1 MFWQAVVAVGSSGA
15 FAAPRGEAEVLATLQ
30 AALEE
35 AQVQLTAAA
44 APGADGAPADRAH
57 AISYEVVD
65 RREHTVQG
73 SHGAATGTV
82 SSRRRIV
89 DVDVR
94 VGTPELDSTHKIRDE
109 SAFGGDSR
117 GRWMVGFEGPLDPLR
132 RLLLR
137 ATDDAFRQARSR
149 LLKVRSNA
157 AVKVVRDDDSA
168 DYGPAAPVTRMATA
182 APLVVDYPSWK
193 ELTRELSGAYLA
205 WPEIVDSAVQLV
217 VTEDDR
223 WFVNNDGARVMDGR
237 SHLRFA
243 TWATAIADDG
253 MELSVYDYVDVA
265 ALDHLPD
272 RARMEAM
279 VQGVAERTA
288 ALRKAPVVEPW
299 TGPAILRGRAAG
311 VFFHEIFGHRVEGH
325 RQKDEDEGQ
334 TFTSMVGQSILPSFL
349 SVFDDPTIERFGNV
363 DLNGHYV
370 VDNEG
375 VAAERV
381 SLVEKG
387 VLRNFLMSRTP
398 IEGFARSNGH
408 GRRQTSHTVVP
419 RQGNLMIEAHVSVSA
434 AELRKRLV
442 AEAVRQGKPW
452 GLLFDDISG
461 GFTFTGRS
469 TPNSFAVQPVVV
481 WRVWTDGRPDELVR
495 GVDLIGTP
503 LTTFSRILAAGGEP
517 EVFNGTCGAESGWV
531 PVSASAPSLLVSEVE
546 VQRRAKGNDRP
557 PLLSPPVPHDAEAA
571 K

>member
-1 MFWQAVVAVGSSGA
+1 MLWLIFVAIGTRGSH
-15 FAAPRGEAEVLATLQ
+15 AAPAPQDEVLVTLSE
-30 AALEE
+30 ALAE
-35 AQVQLTAAA
+35 AQRQLALASA
-44 APGADGAPADRAH
+44 GPADDAY
-57 AISYEVVD
+57 AVSYEVVD
-65 RREHTVQG
+65 HRETTIQG
-73 SHGAATGTV
+73 THGAAAGTV
-82 SSRRRIV
+82 GSRRRSV

-109 SAFGGDSR
+109 SMFGGDRRSR
-117 GRWMVGFEGPLDPLR
+117 WLVGFEGPMQPLR

-137 ATDDAFRQARSR
+137 ATDDAFRQARAR

-157 AVKVVRDDDSA
+157 AVKVAREDDSA
-168 DYGPAAPVTRMATA
+168 DYGQAPALTRVAPLAPVTVDAAAWKAT
-182 APLVVDYPSWK
+182 
-193 ELTRELSGAYLA
+193 TRELSRVYLE
-205 WPEIVDSAVQLV
+205 WPEIIDSAVQLV

-223 WFVNNDGARVMDGR
+223 WFVNNEGTSVVDGVRR
-237 SHLRFA
+237 LRFA

-253 MELSVYDYVDVA
+253 MEISVYDYVDVA
-265 ALDHLPD
+265 SVDRLPT
-272 RARMEAM
+272 RAQMEAM
-279 VQGVAERTA
+279 VRGVGERTA
-288 ALRKAPVVEPW
+288 ALRVAPVVDPW

-311 VFFHEIFGHRVEGH
+311 VFFHEIFGHRIEGH

-334 TFTSMVGQSILPSFL
+334 TFTRRVGEPILPAFL
-349 SVFDDPTIERFGNV
+349 SVVDDPTLAQLGPV
-363 DLNGHYV
+363 DLNGHYA
-370 VDNEG
+370 VDAEG

-381 SLVEKG
+381 PLVERG

-408 GRRQTSHTVVP
+408 GRRQPGNAVVP
-419 RQGNLMIEAHVSVSA
+419 RQGNLMVQAEGVLSF

-442 AEAVRQGKPW
+442 AEAVRQKKPW

-481 WRVWTDGRPDELVR
+481 WRVWADGRPDELVR

-503 LTTFSRILAAGGEP
+503 LATFSNILAAGGEV
-517 EVFNGTCGAESGWV
+517 EVFNGMCGAESGWV
-531 PVSASAPSLLVSEVE
+531 PVSASSPSLLVSEVE

-557 PLLSPPVPHDAEAA
+557 PLLPAPMGAPATVSR
-571 K
+571 